1 MQNNWYNVMRDYTL
15 RLVRIRSVNSTG
27 GELRVAEEVLHL
39 LRSDGLEKA
48 YTDTGL
54 DPLPNDP
61 YGRANAYA
69 FLRGNSPRTLVLL
82 GHIDTVDTTDYGP
95 LEPWALDP
103 QGLTERLDIL
113 TNLAPGLAEDLR
125 IHPDDWMFGRGSA
138 DMKSGVAA
146 NIAVMRRLAQ
156 RSREG
161 SLPLSVVM
169 LAEADEENASAGILQ
184 AVNFLLRLREQY
196 RLEYLGV
203 INTDYTTARYPGD
216 PHRYIYAGTIGKL
229 LPSFLII
236 GRESHVGLP
245 FDGIDANLLAAELI
259 RNLSMND
266 ELCDMVP
273 GQILPFQPGDGEAV
287 AVNERHCWSEYKQ
300 ITPPP
305 VTLHATDL
313 KTRYDVQLPFMAY
326 FYLNVLTYS
335 TTPGQLLTRLQ
346 RIAGAVLEES
356 LRRIDDAEQRWME
369 AAGNPSP
376 ASVFQPRSGSVL
388 TYADLCAA
396 LAQQFG
402 QQRLNAELDRA
413 WESCPPGIDERERAL
428 HLVRSLWKLSGKAGP
443 AIIIYYS
450 PPYYPHVPPTPCA
463 LVDAVQTVAE
473 SHPELH
479 LLVQEYYP
487 YISDMSYLR
496 LDPGT
501 NVTALT
507 ANIPT
512 WQPGAKSARPGSY
525 SLPLQAIADL
535 GIPVVNLGP
544 YGRGVH
550 QSGEGVLMSYSFGV
564 LPQLIYEV
572 TEQLKGLG
580 GR

>member
-1 MQNNWYNVMRDYTL
+1 MQNNWYDVVRDYTL
-15 RLVRIRSVNSTG
+15 RLVGIRSVNSTG

-39 LRSDGLEKA
+39 LRSDGLENA
-48 YTDTGL
+48 YTATGL

-61 YGRANAYA
+61 YGRANVYA
-69 FLRGNSPRTLVLL
+69 FLRGNSHRTLVLL

-125 IHPDDWMFGRGSA
+125 THPDDWMFGRGSA

-156 RSREG
+156 LSQEG

-169 LAEADEENASAGILQ
+169 LAEADEENASMGVLQ
-184 AVNFLLRLREQY
+184 AVNFLLHLRKEY
-196 RLEYLGV
+196 GLEYLGT

-216 PHRYIYAGTIGKL
+216 PHRYIYTGTVGKL

-245 FDGIDANLLAAELI
+245 FDGLDANLLAAELI
-259 RNLSMND
+259 RNLSMNH
-266 ELCDMVP
+266 ELCDIVR
-273 GQILPFQPGDGEAV
+273 G
-287 AVNERHCWSEYKQ
+287 Q

-335 TTPGQLLTRLQ
+335 TTPGQLLARLQGLSETVLDQTLQ
-346 RIAGAVLEES
+346 RIDE
-356 LRRIDDAEQRWME
+356 AERRWMQ

-376 ASVFQPRSGSVL
+376 DSVLKPRAGSVL
-388 TYADLCAA
+388 TFAGLYAA
-396 LAQQFG
+396 LAQQLG
-402 QQRLNAELDRA
+402 QQRLDGELNRA
-413 WESCPPGIDERERAL
+413 WESCPPDLDARERAL
-428 HLVRSLWKLSGKAGP
+428 HLVGSLWKLSGRVGP

-450 PPYYPHVPPTPCA
+450 PPYYPHVPATPCA

-501 NVTALT
+501 DITALT

-512 WQPGAKSARPGSY
+512 WQPAAKSARPGSY

-535 GIPVVNLGP
+535 GMPVVNLGP

-572 TEQLKGLG
+572 IQKLKA
-580 GR
+580 